1 MKKNRRNHRKNK
13 NANYS
18 DTKKITNVLL
28 KAIFILAILFL
39 IIVIFNVAKNWIK
52 YNTITKQYLSN
63 LNTLETP
70 DKEEE
75 KVDSQENSDTSFNL
89 TAIGDIMC
97 HNTQYIDAYNSNTG
111 KYDFSYVFDDIN
123 HYIKNSDITVANLE
137 TTFAGE
143 DKGYS
148 NYPRFNTPD
157 ALAYNLKKLG
167 VDVISTA
174 GNHSLDYGF
183 DGLSRTIDVLNLA
196 DISHVGTYKTQE
208 ERDTIVFK
216 YVKGI
221 KIAFINYAYGTNG
234 ITIPSDKTF
243 CINLIDK
250 DLIKKDIE
258 NAKSQ
263 NADMIVA
270 SVHWGTEYS
279 TVPNDT
285 QNELADFLF
294 QNGVNIILGTHP
306 HVLQKM
312 EKRTVTLEYGTT
324 QDGFI
329 IYSLGNFISDQN
341 AKNTRTSIIL
351 DLKITKHAD
360 NSISI
365 DEVNYTPIYMYKNN
379 SASSKKM
386 KLLDIHK
393 TISLYENGTDTSIG
407 ENMYTTLK
415 KELDTISANVNGD
428 GERGQWG
435 RRRMTQFFKIVSFF
449 SVPIDLFLHPH

>member
-1 MKKNRRNHRKNK
+1 MKKNRRNHQKNK
-13 NANYS
+13 NPNYS
-18 DTKKITNVLL
+18 DTKKITNILL

-52 YNTITKQYLSN
+52 YNSITKQYLSN

-70 DKEEE
+70 DKEE
-75 KVDSQENSDTSFNL
+75 KVNSQENSDTSFNL

-111 KYDFSYVFDDIN
+111 EYDFSYVFDDIN
-123 HYIKNSDITVANLE
+123 HYIKNSNITVANLE

-183 DGLSRTIDVLNLA
+183 DGLSRTIDILNSA

-234 ITIPSDKTF
+234 ITLPSDKAF

-279 TVPNDT
+279 TIPNDT

-312 EKRTVTLEYGTT
+312 EKRTVTLEDGTT

-365 DEVNYTPIYMYKNN
+365 DEVNYTPIYMYKNS

-386 KLLDIHK
+386 KLLDINK

-428 GERGQWG
+428 GEE
-435 RRRMTQFFKIVSFF
+435 
-449 SVPIDLFLHPH
+449 

>member
-1 MKKNRRNHRKNK
+1 MGRNRRNNRKNK
-13 NANYS
+13 HIND

-28 KAIFILAILFL
+28 KIIFVLVILFL
-39 IIVIFNVAKNWIK
+39 IIVIFNIAKNWIN
-52 YNTITKQYLSN
+52 YHTITEQYLEN
-63 LNTLETP
+63 LNT
-70 DKEEE
+70 
-75 KVDSQENSDTSFNL
+75 VENSNEAENLDNQEASNTDTTFNL

-97 HNTQYIDAYNSNTG
+97 HNTQYMDAYNASTG
-111 KYDFSYVFDDIN
+111 EYDFSYVFDDISY
-123 HYIKNSDITVANLE
+123 YIKNSSITIANLE

-143 DKGYS
+143 NKGYS

-167 VDVISTA
+167 IDVISTA

-183 DGLSRTIDVLNLA
+183 DGLSRTIDVLNSA
-196 DISHVGTYKTQE
+196 DISHIGTYKTQE

-216 YVKGI
+216 YVKGV

-234 ITIPSDKTF
+234 ITIPSDKSF

-250 DLIKKDIE
+250 ELIKKDID

-263 NADMIVA
+263 NANMIVA

-312 EKRTVTLEYGTT
+312 EKRTVTLEDGST

-341 AKNTRTSIIL
+341 ADNTRTSIIL
-351 DLKITKHAD
+351 DLQITKHID
-360 NSISI
+360 NSVTVDNI
-365 DEVNYTPIYMYKNN
+365 NYIPIYMYKDT
-379 SASSKKM
+379 SASSQKM
-386 KLLDIHK
+386 KLLDINK
-393 TISLYENGTDTSIG
+393 TISLYEAGTDTSIG
-407 ENMYTTLK
+407 KNMYTFLK
-415 KELDTISANVNGD
+415 GELDTIS
-428 GERGQWG
+428 
-435 RRRMTQFFKIVSFF
+435 KILN
-449 SVPIDLFLHPH
+449 P

>member
-1 MKKNRRNHRKNK
+1 MIILNKENKEDKYLGRNRRNSRKNK
-13 NANYS
+13 NINH
-18 DTKKITNVLL
+18 DETKKITNILL
-28 KAIFILAILFL
+28 KIIFVLAILFL
-39 IIVIFNVAKNWIK
+39 VIVLLNIAKSWIK
-52 YNTITKQYLSN
+52 YNTITKQYIEN
-63 LNTLETP
+63 LN
-70 DKEEE
+70 
-75 KVDSQENSDTSFNL
+75 VVENSNVDEDVNAEEASNTDTTFNL

-97 HNTQYIDAYNSNTG
+97 HNTQYMDAYNASTG
-111 KYDFSYVFDDIN
+111 EYDFSYVFDDIN
-123 HYIKNSDITVANLE
+123 YYIKNSNITVANLE

-143 DKGYS
+143 ERGYS

-157 ALAYNLKKLG
+157 ALAYNIKKLG
-167 VDVISTA
+167 VDVVSTA

-183 DGLSRTIDVLNLA
+183 DGLSRTIDVLNSA

-234 ITIPSDKTF
+234 ITIPSDKPF
-243 CINLIDK
+243 CINLIDEE
-250 DLIKKDIE
+250 LIKKDIE

-263 NADMIVA
+263 NADIIVA

-312 EKRTVTLEYGTT
+312 EKRTVTLEDGST

-341 AKNTRTSIIL
+341 ADNTRTSIIL
-351 DLKITKHAD
+351 DLKITKHTD
-360 NSISI
+360 SSVTI
-365 DEVNYTPIYMYKNN
+365 DEVNYIPIYMYKNN
-379 SASSKKM
+379 SASNKKM
-386 KLLDIHK
+386 KLLDINK

-407 ENMYTTLK
+407 ESMYTFLK
-415 KELDTISANVNGD
+415 GELNIISNILN
-428 GERGQWG
+428 
-435 RRRMTQFFKIVSFF
+435 
-449 SVPIDLFLHPH
+449 

>member
-1 MKKNRRNHRKNK
+1 MGRNRRNSRKNK
-13 NANYS
+13 NINH
-18 DTKKITNVLL
+18 DETKKITNILL
-28 KAIFILAILFL
+28 KIIFVLAILFL
-39 IIVIFNVAKNWIK
+39 VIVLLNIAKSWIK
-52 YNTITKQYLSN
+52 YNTITKQYIEN
-63 LNTLETP
+63 LN
-70 DKEEE
+70 
-75 KVDSQENSDTSFNL
+75 VVENSNVDQDVNTEEASNTDTTFNL

-97 HNTQYIDAYNSNTG
+97 HNTQYMDAYNASTG
-111 KYDFSYVFDDIN
+111 EYDFSYVFDDIN
-123 HYIKNSDITVANLE
+123 YYIKNSNITVANLE

-143 DKGYS
+143 ERGYS

-167 VDVISTA
+167 VDVVSTA

-183 DGLSRTIDVLNLA
+183 DGLSRTIDVLNSA

-234 ITIPSDKTF
+234 ITIPSDKPF
-243 CINLIDK
+243 CINLIDEE
-250 DLIKKDIE
+250 LIKKDIE

-263 NADMIVA
+263 NADIIVA

-312 EKRTVTLEYGTT
+312 EKRTVTLEDGST

-341 AKNTRTSIIL
+341 ADNTRTSIIL
-351 DLKITKHAD
+351 DLKITKHTD
-360 NSISI
+360 SSITI
-365 DEVNYTPIYMYKNN
+365 DEVNYIPIYMYKNN
-379 SASSKKM
+379 SASNKKM
-386 KLLDIHK
+386 KLLDINK
-393 TISLYENGTDTSIG
+393 TISLYENRTDTSIG
-407 ENMYTTLK
+407 ESMYTFLK
-415 KELDTISANVNGD
+415 GELNIISNILN
-428 GERGQWG
+428 
-435 RRRMTQFFKIVSFF
+435 
-449 SVPIDLFLHPH
+449 

>member
-1 MKKNRRNHRKNK
+1 MKKNRRNHQKNK
-13 NANYS
+13 NPNYS
-18 DTKKITNVLL
+18 DTKKITNILL

-52 YNTITKQYLSN
+52 YNSITKQYLSN

-70 DKEEE
+70 DKEE
-75 KVDSQENSDTSFNL
+75 KVNSQENSDTSFNL

-97 HNTQYIDAYNSNTG
+97 HNTQYIDAYNSNSG
-111 KYDFSYVFDDIN
+111 EYDFSYVFDDIN
-123 HYIKNSDITVANLE
+123 HYIKNSNITVANLE

-174 GNHSLDYGF
+174 GNHSLDCGF
-183 DGLSRTIDVLNLA
+183 DGLSRTIDILNSA

-234 ITIPSDKTF
+234 ITLPSDKAF

-279 TVPNDT
+279 TIPNDT

-312 EKRTVTLEYGTT
+312 EKRTVTLEDGTT

-365 DEVNYTPIYMYKNN
+365 DEVNYTPIYMYKNS

-386 KLLDIHK
+386 KLLDINK

-435 RRRMTQFFKIVSFF
+435 RRRMTQF
-449 SVPIDLFLHPH
+449 

>member
-52 YNTITKQYLSN
+52 YNSITKQYLSN

-70 DKEEE
+70 DKEE
-75 KVDSQENSDTSFNL
+75 KVNSQENSDTSFNL
-89 TAIGDIMC
+89 TAVGDIMC

-234 ITIPSDKTF
+234 ITIPSDTTF

-312 EKRTVTLEYGTT
+312 EKRTVTLEDGTT

>member
-1 MKKNRRNHRKNK
+1 MIILNKENKEDKYLGRNRRNSRKNK
-13 NANYS
+13 NINH
-18 DTKKITNVLL
+18 DETKKITNILL
-28 KAIFILAILFL
+28 KIIFVLAILFL
-39 IIVIFNVAKNWIK
+39 VIVLLNIAKSWIK
-52 YNTITKQYLSN
+52 YNTITKQYIEN
-63 LNTLETP
+63 LN
-70 DKEEE
+70 
-75 KVDSQENSDTSFNL
+75 VVENSNVDQDVNAEEASNTDTTFNL

-97 HNTQYIDAYNSNTG
+97 HNTQYMDAYNASTG
-111 KYDFSYVFDDIN
+111 EYDFSYVFDDIN
-123 HYIKNSDITVANLE
+123 YYIKNSNITVANLE

-143 DKGYS
+143 ERGYS

-157 ALAYNLKKLG
+157 ALAYNIKKLG
-167 VDVISTA
+167 VDVVSTA

-183 DGLSRTIDVLNLA
+183 DGLSRTIDVLNSA

-234 ITIPSDKTF
+234 ITIPSDKPF
-243 CINLIDK
+243 CINLIDEE
-250 DLIKKDIE
+250 LIKKDIE

-263 NADMIVA
+263 NADIIVA

-312 EKRTVTLEYGTT
+312 EKRTVTLEDGST

-341 AKNTRTSIIL
+341 ADNTRTSIIL
-351 DLKITKHAD
+351 DLKITKHTD
-360 NSISI
+360 SSVTI
-365 DEVNYTPIYMYKNN
+365 DEVNYIPIYMYKNN
-379 SASSKKM
+379 SASNKKM
-386 KLLDIHK
+386 KLLDINK

-407 ENMYTTLK
+407 ESMYTFLK
-415 KELDTISANVNGD
+415 GELNIISNILN
-428 GERGQWG
+428 
-435 RRRMTQFFKIVSFF
+435 
-449 SVPIDLFLHPH
+449 